1 MHRARHSA
9 HSPFLRPRLLIALV
23 AAGAGLTFALWLPTR
38 NDNASASENGR
49 SPGQSQAD
57 HRRDHD
63 RKHHRHPQS
72 PSASPSA
79 SESPSP
85 APSESPTTPPTTEPT
100 TAPPSTTPPT
110 TAPTSE
116 APKATEWAPFT
127 DYVAGQLVTF
137 KGVEYQVQATH
148 TSLPGWEPTALP
160 ALFKPVN

>member
-49 SPGQSQAD
+49 SAGQSQAD

-63 RKHHRHPQS
+63 RKHHRHPQ
-72 PSASPSA
+72 PSA
-79 SESPSP
+79 SESPSESP
-85 APSESPTTPPTTEPT
+85 SPTPSESPSTTAPT
-100 TAPPSTTPPT
+100 TAPPTTTPPT

-137 KGVEYQVQATH
+137 KGVEYQVQETH